1 MHTQTLLP
9 GIIFALGFLIGAP
22 GAFAQN
28 NPPPAGNVIYSLTG
42 QTMSGTYQEGTADF
56 IATEASTDISFAIR
70 EDPAYIELSDI
81 SLVDLT
87 AGSGNLLTNGDFSGS
102 TYSSAGGLPQPD
114 GWNYLNI
121 YNATASGRVLGDC
134 GFTANGNCYYDG
146 SVGSYD
152 AIDQAVA
159 TTIGD
164 AYQISF
170 YYLDTDANSIYAPQG
185 DGTGRDM
192 FVYAGDAPTAAVP
205 EPASIAIFAAGLLGL
220 AAVQRRRML

>member
-1 MHTQTLLP
+1 MNR
-9 GIIFALGFLIGAP
+9 GISAHAHPNAASRHHLRSRFFDRRTRRLRP
-22 GAFAQN
+22 EQ
-28 NPPPAGNVIYSLTG
+28 S
-42 QTMSGTYQEGTADF
+42 TARRQRDLF
-56 IATEASTDISFAIR
+56 PDISFAIR